1 MEEVY
6 YIIKDEASECYW
18 SGSAWSKSIKR
29 ALHFKNIHTLRN
41 RLIFLNEVMNCNR
54 TVVFKYTVK
63 VEPFE
68 IN

>member
-6 YIIKDEASECYW
+6 YIIKDESSGCYW
-18 SGSAWSKSIKR
+18 SGSAWAKSIKR

-41 RLIFLNEVMNCNR
+41 RLIFLNEVMNCK
-54 TVVFKYTVK
+54 TSVLKYTVK
-63 VEPFE
+63 VEQFD